1 MTGHWPSIGRTLT
14 LSLGASVLVL
24 ACDGPDGMN
33 ASSAEMMP
41 EMDVYLVEITGD
53 LDRPVFGEP
62 RNVTARPGYDNQPVF
77 LPDGSG
83 FLYTAFIDDQAD
95 TYRFEIADGS
105 IHRVTASTAGE
116 WAPALTPDG
125 TGFTISRNEP
135 EGFQRLW
142 RFPMDGRSP
151 KVVLR
156 DITGAGYHTWVD
168 EDTVALYLLP
178 EPAEL
183 VLIDIGTEE
192 RRVVASNVGRCI
204 QRVPGRRELAYLDK
218 SDSDTW
224 WIRYLDLDTLQVTR
238 SVPALDKR
246 EDFAFAADGSMLVGR
261 EGKVYRNRPG
271 TDDWEVLADWDG
283 RLPGGIT
290 RIALSP
296 TGRHM
301 AFVVWEKNA
310 DG

>member
-1 MTGHWPSIGRTLT
+1 MASHWPSIWHALV
-14 LSLGASVLVL
+14 LSLGAGVLVSG
-24 ACDGPDGMN
+24 CDGRHDTEAAP
-33 ASSAEMMP
+33 AEMMP
-41 EMDVYLVEITGD
+41 EMDVYLVEISGD

-62 RNVTARPGYDNQPVF
+62 RNVTSRPGYDNQPVF

-83 FLYTAFIDDQAD
+83 FLYTAYIDHQAD
-95 TYRFEIADGS
+95 TYRFDIADGS

-116 WAPALTPDG
+116 WAPAVTPDG
-125 TGFTISRNEP
+125 AGFTISRNEP

-168 EDTVALYLLP
+168 DNTVALYLLP

-183 VLIDIGTEE
+183 VLIDIGSEE
-192 RRVVASNVGRCI
+192 RRLIASNVGRCI
-204 QRVPGRRELAYLDK
+204 QRVPDRRELAYLDK
-218 SDSDTW
+218 SNPEVW
-224 WIRYLDLDTLQVTR
+224 LIKYLDLDTLEVTR
-238 SVPALDKR
+238 EVPVLDKR
-246 EDFAFAADGSMLVGR
+246 EDFAFTADGSMLVGR

-271 TDDWEVLADWDG
+271 TVTWEVLADWGG

-301 AFVVWEKNA
+301 AFVVREKSS